1 MISRFIIAMMKN
13 GSERAATENGINS
26 RLLVLFAFLGIIL
39 CLFIIILKNIKK
51 KRIRIITALILSAI
65 LIFEASGVIPY
76 LQGKKHVPLEYV
88 GSVETTRND
97 SPNSE
102 VKWVTNYSAPLG
114 SEPSKKWL
122 EGWLKCDLTNIALN
136 EDAYGY
142 LFVLYYKNVDLFY
155 SNWSESASHKDC
167 WIGHVEESGEAA
179 DHEVYIFRFPK
190 KVIVPTEPD
199 DIMWWEE
206 LVD

>member
-39 CLFIIILKNIKK
+39 CLFIIILKNLKK

-76 LQGKKHVPLEYV
+76 LQGKKHVPWEYV

-102 VKWVTNYSAPLG
+102 IKWVTNYSEPLG
-114 SEPSKKWL
+114 SKQ
-122 EGWLKCDLTNIALN
+122 
-136 EDAYGY
+136 
-142 LFVLYYKNVDLFY
+142 
-155 SNWSESASHKDC
+155 
-167 WIGHVEESGEAA
+167 
-179 DHEVYIFRFPK
+179 
-190 KVIVPTEPD
+190 
-199 DIMWWEE
+199 
-206 LVD
+206 